1 MDGWTTAA
9 PIGRTRTAEFMAS
22 VYRWMAFGLA
32 LTGIVAWAVT
42 NTPGLLSAFYRIED
56 GRLVGVTGLFWR
68 VHIAEL
74 ALVWFFA
81 PIVQRASLRA
91 PVAVFLAHC
100 ASSAISISVY

>member
-1 MDGWTTAA
+1 MDGWSSAA

-56 GRLVGVTGLFWR
+56 GHLVGVTGLFWA
-68 VHIAEL
+68 VGIAEL
-74 ALVWFFA
+74 VLVWMFA
-81 PIVQRASLRA
+81 SVVQRNGGQLGGLIAMMREKTASAAR
-91 PVAVFLAHC
+91 
-100 ASSAISISVY
+100 